1 MSTSDRTDVM
11 LSNATTRGA
20 CTKPRR
26 GSWPSMDAGLDA
38 LFALFE
44 GAPGLAELEFYQRL
58 SNTGRGLRLTAF
70 NDGGQALMMGGQRA
84 EL

>member
-1 MSTSDRTDVM
+1 
-11 LSNATTRGA
+11 
-20 CTKPRR
+20 
-26 GSWPSMDAGLDA
+26 MDAGLDA